1 MRNYVG
7 RVCLLI
13 STLLFFSVS
22 GSCGQSIVTGGI
34 AGTVTDATGAVVGD
48 AKLTLKSSDT
58 GQAFTYTSSAGGEY
72 VFSLLKPG
80 GYILSV
86 VKDGFKTSTRPVTV
100 VLGTTVTVNVP
111 LEIGSA
117 STTVEVSVEQ
127 AQLQTENA
135 NISTNFETKQIQE
148 IPNPGGDVTYI
159 AQTAPGVTMSNSAGG
174 GFGNFSTFG
183 LPGTSNLFTINGNDY
198 NDPFLNLN
206 NTGSSNLL
214 LGGNELQEVSVVN
227 NAYTGEYGR
236 QAASQIDYTTKSGTN
251 SWHGNAVYNWTGR
264 YLNAND
270 PLLNA
275 AGQPRPFENN
285 NQWAASFGGPVIK
298 DKLFFF
304 VNTEGIRYIFGS
316 VKPVTTPTPAF
327 ENFTLGNIAGAGA
340 PTIAFY
346 QNMFKLYNS
355 APGIAAAV
363 PNAKSCS
370 GNGLP
375 ATGLLITD
383 QCTQSWTDSTP
394 SGNKEWLLSARIDY
408 SFNDNN
414 KVFGRMKF
422 DRGTQPTYTDVI
434 NPAFD
439 TFSTQPQNEGQLN
452 YTHVFNP
459 TVVNNFIG
467 SVLWYSAIFGSVTP
481 SSPALAL
488 FPGNLALSDG
498 SLSNLGFGS
507 GNGGYASGFLFPQGR
522 NVTQWGLVDDLSVNR
537 GNHSFK
543 MGLNWRRDD
552 ISDHTASSVAV
563 FPAVNT
569 TLFGLA
575 NDSLTGGAGNFTNF
589 NFAISPVQPVAF
601 YSVGFYFQ
609 DEFRVT
615 PKLKMTLALRADRNS
630 GGVCQH
636 NCASLPIDPF
646 NQLIHGA
653 SVPYNQSFQTGRKTI
668 IPGNELVAFQPRFGL
683 AWSPW
688 GDKTV
693 IRTGVGLFADLY
705 PGTVLS
711 PIDTNFPQVNLWN
724 VPGGNLAWDL
734 NSPTTTAFPGSG
746 VSTVQQCNTA
756 FNNNFFSGGSLTTFL
771 ATPGLPAGCATTP
784 TLNDV
789 SRNLQNPK
797 YVEWNLEVQRMLT
810 PHTILM
816 VNYVGNRGFS
826 ELFYDDYG
834 NGFAGPGQIGF
845 GVLPLAPTDPRVG
858 RVNFLQSG
866 AVSNYNGMTISLEEH
881 NWHGLS
887 GRFNYTYSHAF
898 DETSNGGVSPWSIF
912 YSVLGQISPNN
923 LRANYASA
931 DYDARH
937 QISGS
942 YIYALPFKSTDRL
955 KNMAIGGWQL
965 SGTLFY
971 RTGFPFSVDDT
982 ATVTGLTG
990 QNLGGATNPG
1000 AAILLQPMFS
1010 RRNFSDGGAC
1020 VAAPC
1025 FGILAGP
1032 NPTLPGQA
1040 AVNPGAPYQFQ
1051 NPFST
1056 NNFTGAVGRNGFT
1069 GPGYL
1074 GGDMSI
1080 RKNFTITERVV
1091 FQLGLNAYNWFNH
1104 ANYGTPYAQTNF
1116 GPSNFGRTIFT
1127 EAPPTSPYGAFASAA
1142 TDMRM
1147 AQITAKLNF

>member
-1 MRNYVG
+1 MRNYLG
-7 RVCLLI
+7 HVCLLI
-13 STLLFFSVS
+13 CTLLFFSVS
-22 GSCGQSIVTGGI
+22 GSRGQSIVTGGI

-48 AKLTLKSSDT
+48 AKLTLKSKGTDET
-58 GQAFTYTSSAGGEY
+58 FTATSSTGGEY

-80 GYILSV
+80 EYTLSV
-86 VKDGFKTSTRPVTV
+86 SKDGFKTSTRPVTV
-100 VLGTTVTVNVP
+100 VLGTTVGVNVP
-111 LEIGSA
+111 LEVGSA

-135 NISTNFETKQIQE
+135 NISTNFETRQIQE
-148 IPNPGGDVTYI
+148 VPNPGGDVTYV
-159 AQTAPGVTMSNSAGG
+159 AQTAPGVTMSSSAGG
-174 GFGNFSTFG
+174 GYGNFSTFG

-236 QAASQIDYTTKSGTN
+236 QAASQIDYTTKSGSN
-251 SWHGNAVYNWTGR
+251 SFHGNAAYNWTGR

-275 AGQPRPFENN
+275 AAQPRPFENN

-304 VNTEGIRYIFGS
+304 LNTEGIRYIFGA
-316 VKPVTTPTPAF
+316 VKPVTTPTLTF
-327 ENFTLGNIAGAGA
+327 ENYTLGNIAGKGA

-346 QNMFKLYNS
+346 QNMFKLWNS
-355 APGIAAAV
+355 ARGIGAAV
-363 PNAKSCS
+363 PNANSCS

-375 ATGLLITD
+375 ATGLLAAN
-383 QCTQSWTDSTP
+383 QCTQSWTDSSP

-422 DRGTQPTYTDVI
+422 DRGTQPTYTDTI
-434 NPAFD
+434 DPIFD

-467 SVLWYSAIFGSVTP
+467 SVLYYSAIFGGITST
-481 SSPALAL
+481 SPALAL

-498 SLSNLGFGS
+498 SLTNLGFGS
-507 GNGGYASGFLFPQGR
+507 GSGGYANGFFFPQGR
-522 NVTQWGLVDDLSVNR
+522 RVTQWGLVDDLSVNR

-543 MGLNWRRDD
+543 MGFNWRRDD
-552 ISDHTASSVAV
+552 ISDLTAAEVAIY
-563 FPAVNT
+563 PAVNT

-575 NDSLTGGAGNFTNF
+575 NDLLTGPGNFTNY
-589 NFAISPVQPVAF
+589 NFAKSPVQPVAF

-636 NCASLPIDPF
+636 NCASLPIVPF
-646 NQLIHGA
+646 TQLSHGA
-653 SVPYNQSFQTGRKTI
+653 SVPYDQSFQTNLKTI
-668 IPGNELVAFQPRFGL
+668 IPSNEMVAFQPRFGL

-693 IRTGVGLFADLY
+693 IRTGIGLFADLY
-705 PGTVLS
+705 PGTILS
-711 PIDTNFPQVNLWN
+711 PIDTNFPQVNIWN
-724 VPGGNLAWDL
+724 VPGGSLAWDL
-734 NSPTTTAFPGSG
+734 KPPTTTAFPGSG
-746 VSTVQQCNTA
+746 VSFVQQCNTA
-756 FNNNFFSGGSLTTFL
+756 FNSNYFAGGSLTSFL
-771 ATPGLPAGCATTP
+771 AIPGLPAGCATTP

-789 SRNLQNPK
+789 SRGLQNPK
-797 YVEWNLEVQRMLT
+797 YVEWNLEVQHMLT
-810 PHTILM
+810 PHTIFK

-826 ELFYDDYG
+826 ELYYDAYL

-845 GVLPLAPTDPRVG
+845 NVLPLAPPDPRVG
-858 RVNFLQSG
+858 RVNYLQSG
-866 AVSNYNGMTISLEEH
+866 AVSNYNGMTVSIEEH

-887 GRFNYTYSHAF
+887 GRFNYTYSHAL
-898 DETSNGGVSPWSIF
+898 DETSNGGVLPWSIF
-912 YSVLGQISPNN
+912 YSVLGQINPQTIRS
-923 LRANYASA
+923 NYASS

-937 QISGS
+937 QVTAS
-942 YIYALPFKSTDRL
+942 YIYELPFKSNNRL
-955 KNMAIGGWQL
+955 LNTAIGDWQV

-982 ATVTGLTG
+982 ATLTGLTG
-990 QNLGGATNPG
+990 QNLGGPTDPG
-1000 AAILLQPMFS
+1000 PAILLQPLFS
-1010 RRNFSDGGAC
+1010 KRNFSNGGAC

-1025 FGILAGP
+1025 FGIQGLI
-1032 NPTLPGQA
+1032 NPT
-1040 AVNPGAPYQFQ
+1040 APYQFAA
-1051 NPFST
+1051 PT
-1056 NNFTGAVGRNGFT
+1056 NFTNPVAGRNAFT
-1069 GPGYL
+1069 GPGFL
-1074 GGDMSI
+1074 AGDMSL
-1080 RKNFTITERVV
+1080 RKNFRISERFV

-1104 ANYGTPYAQTNF
+1104 ANYGTPFSQTIF

-1147 AQITAKLNF
+1147 AQITAKLSF